1 MQRLLLV
8 KSRVR
13 SNFRCRTIRLGQG
26 SGAIEYDL
34 RSAPVSASSYIHAFP
49 VRNIEEANRF
59 YVDVLGCAEGARTS
73 DDWQDYT
80 IFGHRIVAHWVG
92 DDYRCVDYFNP
103 VDDGAVPRPHFGLQV
118 TVDEYHVLV
127 DRLRRSRVGFVVA
140 PGLKFRDQPS
150 EQYSCFFKDPSGNNF
165 YLNAP
170 TNPGVA
176 AHPGCRGRFVPPS
189 VPWEPPKVDRVPNQ
203 AVDMSK
209 LSQSGRRSLFRTQ
222 SDRPA
227 QADDFGAR
235 HRDLFRGARDV
246 RAVSDDSSAS
256 AKSLPAL
263 VSRSRA
269 GSEDEPR
276 AVFGSLGSRSRA
288 NSEDEDRFASPPRR
302 GALGDRPAP
311 VVVSPISKVDGI
323 RRRSTSC

>member
-1 MQRLLLV
+1 MGRAV
-8 KSRVR
+8 RRHRVR
-13 SNFRCRTIRLGQG
+13 PAVGARERVVLHPRL
-26 SGAIEYDL
+26 
-34 RSAPVSASSYIHAFP
+34 P

-59 YVDVLGCAEGARTS
+59 YVDVLGCAEARAS

-103 VDDGAVPRPHFGLQV
+103 VDDGAVPRPHFGLQ
-118 TVDEYHVLV
+118 
-127 DRLRRSRVGFVVA
+127 
-140 PGLKFRDQPS
+140 PS

-176 AHPGCRGRFVPPS
+176 ARPGGRGRFVPPS

-227 QADDFGAR
+227 QADDFGAMR
-235 HRDLFRGARDV
+235 RDP
-246 RAVSDDSSAS
+246 AS

-311 VVVSPISKVDGI
+311 VVVSPISKLDGI

>member
-1 MQRLLLV
+1 M
-8 KSRVR
+8 
-13 SNFRCRTIRLGQG
+13 
-26 SGAIEYDL
+26 
-34 RSAPVSASSYIHAFP
+34 
-49 VRNIEEANRF
+49 
-59 YVDVLGCAEGARTS
+59 
-73 DDWQDYT
+73 
-80 IFGHRIVAHWVG
+80 
-92 DDYRCVDYFNP
+92 
-103 VDDGAVPRPHFGLQV
+103 
-118 TVDEYHVLV
+118 
-127 DRLRRSRVGFVVA
+127 
-140 PGLKFRDQPS
+140 
-150 EQYSCFFKDPSGNNF
+150 
-165 YLNAP
+165 
-170 TNPGVA
+170 
-176 AHPGCRGRFVPPS
+176 
-189 VPWEPPKVDRVPNQ
+189 PWEPPKVDRVPNQ

-227 QADDFGAR
+227 QADDFGAMR
-235 HRDLFRGARDV
+235 RDLFRGARDV

-311 VVVSPISKVDGI
+311 VVVSPISKLDGI